1 MIDSTTRSLGAAVAP
16 LPGPAPTPPVRPPQS
31 ATAPP
36 AHPFA
41 ELLRQNRLAAAG
53 PAVATPRPQVA
64 QVEDH
69 AAPAP
74 ASDAGAAAAP
84 EAEPPQREA
93 TPPKSRPA
101 AASRDATRPP
111 AADAPARSGKASEDE
126 GGARRAD
133 AGVATTPAP
142 DATALAGVVAA
153 ARPDVGVADE
163 ALTGQRSAGAQTQAA
178 AMVDASQRLDAANDS
193 AAAGASSPA
202 GSLQAD
208 ASAASATQQR
218 DARGAIDAV
227 AQRRGADAAS
237 ALHEPGIAS
246 FADALAEAKATPE
259 PRTAL
264 LGDPAGVAAA
274 ALAAPGAA
282 LTSVASGA
290 DATTL
295 TASLATPVDA
305 PDFAATFGAQV
316 SVFVRDGVQHA
327 ELHLHP
333 ADMGPVSISITLD
346 GTQARVDFGAD
357 VAATRQAIESGLP
370 ELASALSDAG
380 FTLAGGGVAQHS
392 RSSNGDGG
400 DADANRSPQARHA
413 PVRSAIVD
421 VVATRRIAAGGVD
434 VYA

>member
-1 MIDSTTRSLGAAVAP
+1 MIDSTRSLGAPVPP
-16 LPGPAPTPPVRPPQS
+16 LPGPASTPPVRPPQA

-41 ELLRQNRLAAAG
+41 ELLQQNRLAAAG
-53 PAVATPRPQVA
+53 PAVATPKAQVA
-64 QVEDH
+64 HDEDH

-74 ASDAGAAAAP
+74 ASDAGASAAP
-84 EAEPPQREA
+84 ETAPPQRDA
-93 TPPKSRPA
+93 TATKGRPA
-101 AASRDATRPP
+101 AASRDAPRSPAGGASTRT
-111 AADAPARSGKASEDE
+111 DEASEDE
-126 GGARRAD
+126 RGARHAD
-133 AGVATTPAP
+133 AGAATTQTP
-142 DATALAGVVAA
+142 DATALAGVAAA
-153 ARPDVGVADE
+153 ARPDVAGPDE
-163 ALTGQRSAGAQTQAA
+163 ALTGGRGAGSQTQAA
-178 AMVDASQRLDAANDS
+178 AMFDASRRLDAANDS
-193 AAAGASSPA
+193 AAAGAASPA

-208 ASAASATQQR
+208 ASALSATQQR
-218 DARGAIDAV
+218 DARASVDA
-227 AQRRGADAAS
+227 AEQRRGADAAS

-246 FADALAEAKATPE
+246 FADALAQTKATPE

-264 LGDPAGVAAA
+264 LGDPAGVAAT
-274 ALAAPGAA
+274 ALTVPGTAP
-282 LTSVASGA
+282 TSVASGN

-327 ELHLHP
+327 DLHLHP

-370 ELASALSDAG
+370 QLASALSDAG

-392 RSSNGDGG
+392 RSSSGEGG

-413 PVRSAIVD
+413 PARSAIVD

>member
-16 LPGPAPTPPVRPPQS
+16 LPGPAPTPPVRPPQA

-53 PAVATPRPQVA
+53 PARATPKPQSA
-64 QVEDH
+64 QVDDH
-69 AAPAP
+69 VAPAP
-74 ASDAGAAAAP
+74 ASDAGASAAP
-84 EAEPPQREA
+84 EAEPPQRDA

-101 AASRDATRPP
+101 AASRDAPRSP
-111 AADAPARSGKASEDE
+111 AADAPTRSGKGSEDE
-126 GGARRAD
+126 GSARPAD
-133 AGVATTPAP
+133 AGAAAAQAP
-142 DATALAGVVAA
+142 DATALAGVAAA
-153 ARPDVGVADE
+153 ARPDAAAAGESIAD
-163 ALTGQRSAGAQTQAA
+163 GRSAEARSRTAA
-178 AMVDASQRLDAANDS
+178 TIEASRQLDAANDS
-193 AAAGASSPA
+193 AAAAAASTGDSRP
-202 GSLQAD
+202 D
-208 ASAASATQQR
+208 ASAAVALQHR
-218 DARGAIDAV
+218 DARGSV
-227 AQRRGADAAS
+227 DAATQHGGTGAAA
-237 ALHEPGIAS
+237 ALRETGIAS
-246 FADALAEAKATPE
+246 FADALSGAKATPE
-259 PRTAL
+259 PHVALPGDLAGIAASALTA
-264 LGDPAGVAAA
+264 PAGTPTGVA
-274 ALAAPGAA
+274 P
-282 LTSVASGA
+282 GA

-305 PDFAATFGAQV
+305 ADFAAAFGAQV
-316 SVFVRDGVQHA
+316 TMFVREGVQHA

-392 RSSNGDGG
+392 RSGSSDAGDTDSNRRG
-400 DADANRSPQARHA
+400 ASPRARPVEAPTPRQA
-413 PVRSAIVD
+413 
-421 VVATRRIAAGGVD
+421 RRIAVGGVD